1 MDRNLDSNELRKQRI
16 KRFSGYI
23 LIIIVIV
30 VAVFGIRQLFSRR
43 IDRRRLFTTVAETGM
58 IEGTITATGTLVP
71 EYEQVISTPFQSR
84 IDSLYHQAGDQVKA
98 GERLMK
104 LNTDVMQ
111 MGLDKAVDELELM
124 KNQQQLQR
132 LQLEGR
138 QIDLETSRRIGE
150 LQVASY
156 ENELSV
162 QKRLFDLGGGMQSSI
177 DRAQLDLDISLL
189 QLEQLERRLENEQST
204 FQAELAALDLQI
216 NIKNNE
222 ILQLQRDL
230 DLADTNV
237 LFEGVVTWIN
247 DNPGVMVYKGE
258 ALARIADLSH
268 FKLRGAVS
276 EYYADKLLAGV
287 PVYIKV
293 NETRLDGK
301 ISSIEPTVKN
311 GIITFYAE
319 LDEDNNAMLRS
330 NMRVDINIITS
341 SKNDV
346 IRIKNGTA
354 VNGHGQMYL
363 FIDEGEYAVRRQVKI
378 GETNLEYAEV
388 ISGINS
394 GEKVIIS
401 LMEQYEN
408 LSRIKIIEN

>member
-1 MDRNLDSNELRKQRI
+1 MDRNLDSRELRKQRI
-16 KRFSGYI
+16 KRFSGYV
-23 LIIIVIV
+23 LIIIILVA
-30 VAVFGIRQLFSRR
+30 AVFGIRQLLGRS
-43 IDRRRLFTTVAETGM
+43 IARRRLLTTIAETGM
-58 IEGTITATGTLVP
+58 IEGTVTATGTLVAV
-71 EYEQVISTPFQSR
+71 YEQVISTPFQSR
-84 IDSLYHQAGDQVKA
+84 IDSLYHQAGDQVRA

-111 MGLDKAVDELELM
+111 MALEKAIDELELM
-124 KNQQQLQR
+124 KNQQRLQR
-132 LQLEGR
+132 LQMEGR
-138 QIDLETSRRIGE
+138 QIDLETSEQIGA
-150 LQVASY
+150 LQVASF

-162 QKRLFDLGGGMQSSI
+162 QKRLFDLGGGMQSSV

-189 QLEQLERRLENEQST
+189 ELEQLEKRLENEQKS
-204 FQAELAALDLQI
+204 FKAELAALDLQI
-216 NIKNNE
+216 SIKNNE
-222 ILQLQRDL
+222 ILQLKREL

-247 DNPGVMVYKGE
+247 DNPGVAVYKGE

-293 NETRLDGK
+293 NNNRLAGK

-330 NMRVDINIITS
+330 NMRVDINIIIS
-341 SKNDV
+341 SKNNV

-363 FIDEGEYAVRRQVKI
+363 FIDEGDYAVRRQVKI
-378 GETNLEYAEV
+378 GETNLEFAEV
-388 ISGINS
+388 ISGIVS
-394 GEKVIIS
+394 GETVIIS

-408 LSRIKIIEN
+408 LSRIKILEK

>member
-1 MDRNLDSNELRKQRI
+1 MDRNLDSRELRKQRI

-23 LIIIVIV
+23 LIIIILVS
-30 VAVFGIRQLFSRR
+30 AVFGIRQLLGRS
-43 IDRRRLFTTVAETGM
+43 IVRRRLLTTIAETGM
-58 IEGTITATGTLVP
+58 IEGTVTATGTLVP
-71 EYEQVISTPFQSR
+71 VYEQVISTPFQSR
-84 IDSLYHQAGDQVKA
+84 IDSLYHQAGDQVMA

-111 MGLDKAVDELELM
+111 MALEKAIDELELM
-124 KNQQQLQR
+124 KNQQRLQR
-132 LQLEGR
+132 LQMEGR
-138 QIDLETSRRIGE
+138 RIDLETSEQIGR
-150 LQVASY
+150 LQVAAFA
-156 ENELSV
+156 NELAV
-162 QKRLFDLGGGMQSSI
+162 QKRLFDLGGSMQSSV
-177 DRAQLDLDISLL
+177 DRAQLDLDISNLE
-189 QLEQLERRLENEQST
+189 LEQLAKRLENEQKSFET
-204 FQAELAALDLQI
+204 ELAALDLQI
-216 NIKNNE
+216 SIKNNE
-222 ILQLQRDL
+222 ILQLKREL
-230 DLADTNV
+230 DLADTSV
-237 LFEGVVTWIN
+237 LFDGVVTWIN
-247 DNPGVMVYKGE
+247 DKPGVAVYKGE

-293 NETRLDGK
+293 NNTRLNAA

-330 NMRVDINIITS
+330 NMRVDINIIIS
-341 SKNDV
+341 SKNNV

-363 FIDEGEYAVRRQVKI
+363 FIDEGDYAVRRQVKI

-388 ISGINS
+388 ISGIVA
-394 GEKVIIS
+394 GETVIIS
-401 LMEQYEN
+401 AMEQYEN